1 MKTKNLQP
9 DQKIFFLGLNKNGT
23 TTFYRFF
30 QKNGYLCED
39 SAKWWC
45 YHTKEE
51 FRDREVFTDG
61 YEKKFRNLTPPRF
74 DCWPNIKFL
83 NQTFPNS
90 YYILQTRPMKDWL
103 LSRQL
108 KYAKRFD
115 IEGERSW
122 IPNEE
127 GTLEKIHEDYV
138 LRLYWHQKIKWHMNH
153 LLKNT
158 SNNFMILDISIDN
171 SKIVEK
177 LEGFLNV
184 EFTDKLLV
192 EQNKTT
198 WFEPQHTKWFEDLV
212 IRYLEQRKYEI

>member
-9 DQKIFFLGLNKNGT
+9 DQKIFFLGLNKNAT
-23 TTFYRFF
+23 TTFSKFF
-30 QKNGYLCED
+30 QKNDYMCED
-39 SAKWWC
+39 STKWWC

-51 FRDREVFTDG
+51 FRDLEVFTDG
-61 YEKKFRNLTPPRF
+61 YEKKYRNNDDKKIFT
-74 DCWPNIKFL
+74 CWPNLHFL
-83 NQTFPNS
+83 NQIFPNS

-108 KYAKRFD
+108 KYTKR

-122 IPNEE
+122 IPNEKI
-127 GTLEKIHEDYV
+127 TLEKIHEDYV
-138 LRLYWHQKIKWHMNH
+138 LRLYWHQKIKWHMNEF
-153 LLKNT
+153 KQK
-158 SNNFMILDISIDN
+158 FIILDISIDN

-192 EQNKTT
+192 EENKTT
-198 WFEPQHTKWFEDLV
+198 WFDPEHTKWFEDLV

>member
-9 DQKIFFLGLNKNGT
+9 DQKIFFLGLNKNAT
-23 TTFYRFF
+23 TSFSKFF
-30 QKNGYLCED
+30 KKNDYICED
-39 SAKWWC
+39 STKWWC

-51 FRDREVFTDG
+51 FRDHEVFTDG
-61 YEKKFRNLTPPRF
+61 YEKKFKNLNPYRF
-74 DCWPNIKFL
+74 DIWPNIEFL
-83 NQTFPNS
+83 NKTFPNS

-108 KYAKRFD
+108 KYAKRMN

-122 IPNEE
+122 IPTEE
-127 GTLEKIHEDYV
+127 VTLATIHEDYV
-138 LRLYWHQKIKWHMNH
+138 LRLYWHQKIKWHMNEF
-153 LLKNT
+153 KQK
-158 SNNFMILDISIDN
+158 FIILDISIDN

-192 EQNKTT
+192 EENKTT
-198 WFEPQHTKWFEDLV
+198 WFEPEHIKLFEDLV
-212 IRYLEQRKYEI
+212 IRYLEQKKYEI

>member
-9 DQKIFFLGLNKNGT
+9 DQKIFFLGLNKNAT

-83 NQTFPNS
+83 NETFPNS

-108 KYAKRFD
+108 KYAYNRDKNKKIDLASIFGS
-115 IEGERSW
+115 IE
-122 IPNEE
+122 
-127 GTLEKIHEDYV
+127 EDYI
-138 LRLYWHQKIKWHMNH
+138 LRLYWHKKIKWEANA
-153 LLKNT
+153 LFKKT
-158 SNNFMILDISIDN
+158 SKQFLELDISKQN
-171 SKIVEK
+171 SIIVTM
-177 LEGFLNV
+177 LENFL
-184 EFTDKLLV
+184 EIKFQDKLLI

-198 WFEPQHTKWFEDLV
+198 WIDEDDLKFYENKV
-212 IRYLEQRKYEI
+212 IEFLQQKKYEI